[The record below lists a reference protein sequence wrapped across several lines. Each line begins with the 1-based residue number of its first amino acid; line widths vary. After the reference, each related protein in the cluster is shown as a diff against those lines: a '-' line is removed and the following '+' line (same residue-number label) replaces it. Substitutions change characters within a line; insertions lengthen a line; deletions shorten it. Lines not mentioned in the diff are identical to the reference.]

1 MRLSFVAA
9 ALGAAAGVA
18 FVDAFDANSNAN
30 MAVYYGQN
38 SRNIVGA
45 QGTLASYCQGI
56 SCCSKANRRFNV
68 GYYSIGVSVYL
79 F

>member
-1 MRLSFVAA
+1 MRLNFVAA
-9 ALGAAAGVA
+9 ALAAAVGGA

-45 QGTLASYCQGI
+45 QGTLASYCQGTLF
-56 SCCSKANRRFNV
+56 SRRC
-68 GYYSIGVSVYL
+68 
-79 F
+79 